1 MEIKSADERKDEI
14 INACEELYQT
24 KSFKEIT
31 LKDISE
37 KTTFSRP
44 SIYNYFQTKE
54 EIFLALLKREYEKLL
69 KDLENIYVKN
79 DKLEKQEF
87 AKQIALSIEKRE
99 QLLKLLSMNL
109 YDMEENSR
117 MEQLVEFKKSYG
129 ETLRYIKKLLDKFF
143 KNMSEE
149 EKEKFIFSFFPL
161 MYGIY
166 PYTCATEKQKEAM
179 KNAEVPFKFFSIY
192 EMVYESIIKL
202 L

>member
-1 MEIKSADERKDEI
+1 MEVKSADERKDEI

-54 EIFLALLKREYEKLL
+54 EIFLALLKREYERLL
-69 KDLENIYVKN
+69 KDLEDIYVKN

-117 MEQLVEFKKSYG
+117 MEQLVAFKKSYG
-129 ETLRYIKKLLDKFF
+129 DSLKSIKKCLDKFF
-143 KNMSEE
+143 KNMKEE
-149 EKEKFIFSFFPL
+149 EKEKFIFTFFPL

-166 PYTCATEKQKEAM
+166 PYTCATDKQKEAM
-179 KNAEVPFKFFSIY
+179 KNAEIPLKFFSIY
-192 EMVYESIIKL
+192 NIVYESVIKL

>member
-179 KNAEVPFKFFSIY
+179 KNAEVPFKYFSIY

>member
-1 MEIKSADERKDEI
+1 MEVKSADERKDEI

-54 EIFLALLKREYEKLL
+54 EIFLAILKREYERLL
-69 KDLENIYVKN
+69 KDLEDIYVKN

-87 AKQIALSIEKRE
+87 AKQIAITIEKRE

-117 MEQLVEFKKSYG
+117 MEQLVDFKRIYG
-129 ETLRYIKKLLDKFF
+129 ETLKSIKKLLDKFF

-166 PYTCATEKQKEAM
+166 PYTCVTRKQKEAM
-179 KNAEVPFKFFSIY
+179 KNAEVPFTFFSIY

>member
-1 MEIKSADERKDEI
+1 MEFKSADERKNEI
-14 INACEELYQT
+14 INACEELYQI

-37 KTTFSRP
+37 KTSFSRP

-54 EIFLALLKREYEKLL
+54 EIFLALLKREYERLL
-69 KDLENIYVKN
+69 KDLEDIYVKN

-117 MEQLVEFKKSYG
+117 MEQLVDFKKSYG
-129 ETLRYIKKLLDKFF
+129 ETLKSIKKLLDKFF
-143 KNMSEE
+143 KNMNEE
-149 EKEKFIFSFFPL
+149 EKDKFIFSFFPL

>member
-1 MEIKSADERKDEI
+1 MEFKSADERKDEI

-54 EIFLALLKREYEKLL
+54 EIFLALLKREYERLL
-69 KDLENIYVKN
+69 KDLEDIYVKN

-109 YDMEENSR
+109 YDMEENSH
-117 MEQLVEFKKSYG
+117 MEQLVDFKKSYG
-129 ETLRYIKKLLDKFF
+129 ETLKSIKKLLDKFF
-143 KNMSEE
+143 KNMNEE
-149 EKEKFIFSFFPL
+149 EKDKFIFSFFPL

>member
-1 MEIKSADERKDEI
+1 MEVKSADERKDEI

-54 EIFLALLKREYEKLL
+54 EIFLAILKREYERLL
-69 KDLENIYVKN
+69 KDLEDIYVKN

-87 AKQIALSIEKRE
+87 AKQIAITIEKRE

-117 MEQLVEFKKSYG
+117 MEQLVDFKRIYG
-129 ETLRYIKKLLDKFF
+129 ETLKSIKKLLDKFF

-166 PYTCATEKQKEAM
+166 PYTCVTRKQKEAM

>member
-1 MEIKSADERKDEI
+1 MEVKSVDERKDEI
-14 INACEELYQT
+14 INACEELYKT

-31 LKDISE
+31 IKDIGE
-37 KTTFSRP
+37 KTSFSRP

-54 EIFLALLKREYEKLL
+54 EIFLALLKREYERWL
-69 KDLENIYVKN
+69 KDLEAIYIKN
-79 DKLEKQEF
+79 NKLKKVEF
-87 AKQIALSIEKRE
+87 AKQIAETIEKRE

-117 MEQLVEFKKSYG
+117 MEQLVDFKKSYG
-129 ETLRYIKKLLDKFF
+129 ESLKSIKKCLDKFF
-143 KNMSEE
+143 KNMKEE

-166 PYTCATEKQKEAM
+166 PYTRVTDKQKEAM
-179 KNAEVPFKFFSIY
+179 KNAEVTFKFFSIY
-192 EMVYESIIKL
+192 EMAYESIIKL

>member
-54 EIFLALLKREYEKLL
+54 EIFLALLKREYERLL
-69 KDLENIYVKN
+69 KDLEDIYVKN

-129 ETLRYIKKLLDKFF
+129 ETLRFVKKLLDKFF

-179 KNAEVPFKFFSIY
+179 KNAEVPFKYFSIY

>member
-14 INACEELYQT
+14 INACEELYKT

-37 KTTFSRP
+37 KTSFSRP

-54 EIFLALLKREYEKLL
+54 EIFLALLKREYEKWL
-69 KDLENIYVKN
+69 KDLEEIYIKN
-79 DKLEKQEF
+79 DKLEKAEF
-87 AKQIALSIEKRE
+87 AKKIAKTIEKRE

-117 MEQLVEFKKSYG
+117 MEQLVDFKKSYG
-129 ETLRYIKKLLDKFF
+129 ESLKTIRKFLDKFF
-143 KNMSEE
+143 KNMKEE

-166 PYTCATEKQKEAM
+166 PYTRATDKQKEAM
-179 KNAEVPFKFFSIY
+179 NNAEVPFKFLSIY
-192 EMVYESIIKL
+192 EMAYESIIKL

>member
-1 MEIKSADERKDEI
+1 MEFKLADERKDEI

-37 KTTFSRP
+37 KTSFSRP

-54 EIFLALLKREYEKLL
+54 EIFLALLKREYERLL
-69 KDLENIYVKN
+69 KDLEDIYVKN

-117 MEQLVEFKKSYG
+117 MEQLVDFKKSYG
-129 ETLRYIKKLLDKFF
+129 ETLKSIKKLLDKFF
-143 KNMSEE
+143 KNMNEE
-149 EKEKFIFSFFPL
+149 EKDKFIFSFFPL

>member
-1 MEIKSADERKDEI
+1 MENRLADERKDEI
-14 INACEELYQT
+14 INACEELYKT

-54 EIFLALLKREYEKLL
+54 EIFLALFKREYEKWI
-69 KDLENIYVKN
+69 KDLEKIYMKN

-87 AKQIALSIEKRE
+87 AKQIALSIERRE
-99 QLLKLLSMNL
+99 QLLKLLSMNM
-109 YDMEENSR
+109 YDMETNSR
-117 MEQLVEFKKSYG
+117 IEQLIDFKRSYG
-129 ETLRYIKKLLDKFF
+129 KSIKSIKKCLDKFF
-143 KNMSEE
+143 KNMNEE

-166 PYTCATEKQKEAM
+166 PYTCVTIKQKEAM